1 MHNEFQIVRSFL
13 LIFQLKIISLQFHS
27 ILMKR
32 FSIIILSIFF
42 PAMLF
47 AQSEPA
53 KYKAAVALFEKFYN
67 QNLPDSISARF
78 SAAMKAQLS
87 PAQFKETTTQLK
99 AQLGNLTKAEFS
111 TYSEPLAVYK
121 ATFKNGVFLLNISL
135 NSKDEFIGLL
145 LSPYQQQAAT
155 AAIADPSITESPILL
170 KTLSGTLSGTV
181 AIPTNASGKMP
192 VVLIIPGSG
201 AIDRNGNNA
210 QANLNTNAYKQI
222 AESLAKNG
230 IASLRYDKRMVG
242 QSVATQ
248 KEDNLRFDDYTDDAI
263 GFINLLKAD
272 QRFSKVIVL
281 GHSEGSL
288 VGIIASGSAQENVNA
303 FISVAGA
310 GEPGENVLKEQ
321 MKSQPSYLAD
331 GLNKVLD
338 SLRRGRIQKKVD
350 PQLYAIARPS
360 IQMFLMSWCRF
371 EPQREIKKLKMP
383 ILIVQG
389 TTDLQVNVSNAEK
402 LKKGNA
408 ILAIIPGMNHVLKE
422 APEDR
427 QQNLA
432 TYNKPDLPLKPEFV
446 TSVVS
451 FIKGLK

>member
-1 MHNEFQIVRSFL
+1 MHFFTNFPIENIG
-13 LIFQLKIISLQFHS
+13 LQFHP

-67 QNLPDSISARF
+67 QNLPDSISAHF
-78 SAAMKAQLS
+78 SAAMKAQLP

-121 ATFKNGVFLLNISL
+121 ATFKSGVFLLNISL

-145 LSPYQQQAAT
+145 LSPYQQKAAT
-155 AAIADPSITESPILL
+155 AAIADPSISEAPILL
-170 KTLSGTLSGTV
+170 KTLTGTLSGTV
-181 AIPTNASGKMP
+181 AVPSNASGKMP

-201 AIDRNGNNA
+201 ATDRNGNNA
-210 QANLNTNAYKQI
+210 QANLNTNTYKQI

-242 QSVATQ
+242 QSMGTQ
-248 KEDNLRFDDYTDDAI
+248 KEENLRFDDNTDDAI

-288 VGIIASGSAQENVNA
+288 VGIIACGSAEENVNA
-303 FISVAGA
+303 FISVEGA
-310 GEPGENVLKEQ
+310 GEPGEKVLKEQ

-331 GLNKVLD
+331 GLNKILD
-338 SLRRGRIQKKVD
+338 SLRMGRLQKKVD
-350 PQLYAIARPS
+350 PQLYFIARPS
-360 IQMFLMSWCRF
+360 VQMYLMSWCRF
-371 EPQREIKKLKMP
+371 DPQREIKKLKMP

-389 TTDLQVNVSNAEK
+389 TTDLQVNVANAEK
-402 LKKGNA
+402 LKTRNA
-408 ILAIIPGMNHVLKE
+408 TLAIIPGMNHILKE

-446 TSVVS
+446 TSVVG

>member
-1 MHNEFQIVRSFL
+1 MHNEFQIVCTFL
-13 LIFQLKIISLQFHS
+13 LIFRLKINSLHLHP

-78 SAAMKAQLS
+78 SAAMKAQLP

-99 AQLGNLTKAEFS
+99 AQLGDLTKAEFS
-111 TYSEPLAVYK
+111 TYAEPLAVYK

-135 NSKDEFIGLL
+135 NSKNEFIGLL
-145 LSPYQQQAAT
+145 LSPYQQQ

-181 AIPTNASGKMP
+181 ALPSNVSGKMP

-201 AIDRNGNNA
+201 ATDRNGNNP

-242 QSVATQ
+242 QSAGAQ

-272 QRFSKVIVL
+272 QRF
-281 GHSEGSL
+281 
-288 VGIIASGSAQENVNA
+288 
-303 FISVAGA
+303 
-310 GEPGENVLKEQ
+310 
-321 MKSQPSYLAD
+321 
-331 GLNKVLD
+331 
-338 SLRRGRIQKKVD
+338 
-350 PQLYAIARPS
+350 
-360 IQMFLMSWCRF
+360 
-371 EPQREIKKLKMP
+371 
-383 ILIVQG
+383 
-389 TTDLQVNVSNAEK
+389 
-402 LKKGNA
+402 
-408 ILAIIPGMNHVLKE
+408 
-422 APEDR
+422 
-427 QQNLA
+427 
-432 TYNKPDLPLKPEFV
+432 
-446 TSVVS
+446 
-451 FIKGLK
+451 

>member
-1 MHNEFQIVRSFL
+1 MHFFTNFPIEN
-13 LIFQLKIISLQFHS
+13 ISRQFHP

-32 FSIIILSIFF
+32 FNIIIISIFL
-42 PAMLF
+42 PAILF

-53 KYKAAVALFEKFYN
+53 KYKAAVTLFEKFYN

-78 SAAMKAQLS
+78 SAAMKTQLP
-87 PAQFKETTTQLK
+87 PAQFKETTAQLK
-99 AQLGNLTKAEFS
+99 AQLGDLTKTEFS
-111 TYSEPLAVYK
+111 SFSEPLAVYK
-121 ATFKNGVFLLNISL
+121 ASFKNGVFLLNISL
-135 NSKDEFIGLL
+135 NANGEFIGLL
-145 LSPYQQQAAT
+145 LSPYKEQAAT
-155 AAIADPSITESPILL
+155 AAITDPSITESPVLL
-170 KTLSGTLSGTV
+170 KTFTGTLSGTV
-181 AIPTNASGKMP
+181 AMPSNASGKIP
-192 VVLIIPGSG
+192 VVLIIAGSG
-201 AIDRNGNNA
+201 ATDRNGNNA
-210 QANLNTNAYKQI
+210 PALNTNTYKQI

-242 QSVATQ
+242 QSVGTQ
-248 KEDNLRFDDYTDDAI
+248 KEENLRFDDYTDDAI

-288 VGIIASGSAQENVNA
+288 VGILAAGSSEGNVNA

-310 GEPGENVLKEQ
+310 GEPAENLLKEQ
-321 MKSQPSYLAD
+321 MKAQPSYLAE
-331 GLNKVLD
+331 GFNRIMD
-338 SLRRGRIQKKVD
+338 SLKRGRLQKKVD
-350 PQLYAIARPS
+350 PQLYFVARPS
-360 IQMFLMSWCRF
+360 IQMYLMSWCRF
-371 EPQREIKKLKMP
+371 DPQKEIKKLKIPM
-383 ILIVQG
+383 LIVQG
-389 TTDLQVNVSNAEK
+389 TTDLQVSVPNAEK

-408 ILAIIPGMNHVLKE
+408 VLAIIPGMNHVLKE

-446 TSVVS
+446 TSVVG

>member
-1 MHNEFQIVRSFL
+1 
-13 LIFQLKIISLQFHS
+13 
-27 ILMKR
+27 MKR

-42 PAMLF
+42 PVILF
-47 AQSEPA
+47 AQPEPA

-67 QNLPDSISARF
+67 LNLPDSISAHF
-78 SAAMKAQLS
+78 SAAMKAQL
-87 PAQFKETTTQLK
+87 PATQFKQTTTQLK

-135 NSKDEFIGLL
+135 NNNNEFIGLL
-145 LSPYQQQAAT
+145 LSPYQEKT
-155 AAIADPSITESPILL
+155 AAAAIVDPSISESPILL

-181 AIPTNASGKMP
+181 AVPTSAPGKIP

-201 AIDRNGNNA
+201 AIDRNGNNP
-210 QANLNTNAYKQI
+210 QANLNTNMYKQI

-230 IASLRYDKRMVG
+230 IASLRYDKRLVG
-242 QSVATQ
+242 QSIGTV
-248 KEDNLRFDDYTDDAI
+248 KEDNLRFDDYSDDAI

-281 GHSEGSL
+281 GHNEGSL
-288 VGIIASGSAQENVNA
+288 VGIIASGSSEENVNA
-303 FISVAGA
+303 FISVGGA
-310 GEPGENVLKEQ
+310 GEPGEKVLKEQ
-321 MKSQPSYLAD
+321 LKSQPSYLAD
-331 GLNKVLD
+331 GMNNVLD
-338 SLRRGRIQKKVD
+338 SLKRGRINKKVD
-350 PQLYAIARPS
+350 PQLYYIARPS

-371 EPQREIKKLKMP
+371 EPQREIKKLKIP

-389 TTDLQVNVSNAEK
+389 TTDLQMNVANAEK
-402 LKKGNA
+402 LKTRNA
-408 ILAIIPGMNHVLKE
+408 TVAIIPGMNYVLKE

-446 TSVVS
+446 TSVVG

>member
-1 MHNEFQIVRSFL
+1 
-13 LIFQLKIISLQFHS
+13 
-27 ILMKR
+27 
-32 FSIIILSIFF
+32 
-42 PAMLF
+42 MLF

-78 SAAMKAQLS
+78 SAAMKAQLP
-87 PAQFKETTTQLK
+87 PAQFKQTTTQLK
-99 AQLGNLTKAEFS
+99 AQLGDLTKAEFS

-135 NSKDEFIGLL
+135 NNNNEFIGLL

-155 AAIADPSITESPILL
+155 SAITDPAITEAPILL

-181 AIPTNASGKMP
+181 AVPTNASGKIP

-201 AIDRNGNNA
+201 AVDRNGNNA
-210 QANLNTNAYKQI
+210 QANLNTNTYKQV

-242 QSVATQ
+242 QSMGTQ

-263 GFINLLKAD
+263 GFINLLKED
-272 QRFSKVIVL
+272 KRFSKIIVL

-288 VGIIASGSAQENVNA
+288 VGILASGSSENVNA

-310 GEPGENVLKEQ
+310 SEPGETVLKEQ

-360 IQMFLMSWCRF
+360 IQLFLMSWCRF
-371 EPQREIKKLKMP
+371 EPQKEIKKLKMP

-408 ILAIIPGMNHVLKE
+408 TLAIISGMNHFLKE

-432 TYNKPDLPLKPEFV
+432 TYNKPDLPLKLEFV
-446 TSVVS
+446 TSVVG

>member
-1 MHNEFQIVRSFL
+1 
-13 LIFQLKIISLQFHS
+13 
-27 ILMKR
+27 MKR
-32 FSIIILSIFF
+32 FGIIILSILF

-99 AQLGNLTKAEFS
+99 AQLGNLTTVEFS
-111 TYSEPLAVYK
+111 TYNEPLAVYK
-121 ATFKNGVFLLNISL
+121 ATFKNGVFALNISL
-135 NSKDEFIGLL
+135 NSNNEFIGLL
-145 LSPYQQQAAT
+145 LSPYQQPAAS
-155 AAIADPSITESPILL
+155 AAIADPAIAESPILL
-170 KTLSGTLSGTV
+170 KTLTGTISGTV
-181 AIPTNASGKMP
+181 AVPTNVQGKMP
-192 VVLIIPGSG
+192 VVLIIAGSG
-201 AIDRNGNNA
+201 ATDRNGNNP
-210 QANLNTNAYKQI
+210 QANLNTNTYKQI

-230 IASLRYDKRMVG
+230 IASLRYDKRLVG
-242 QSVATQ
+242 QSMGNQ
-248 KEDNLRFDDYTDDAI
+248 KEESLRFDDYTDDAI

-272 QRFSKVIVL
+272 NRFSKVIVL

-288 VGIIASGSAQENVNA
+288 VGILASGSSEGNVNG

-310 GEPGENVLKEQ
+310 GDPAEKILKEQ
-321 MKSQPSYLAD
+321 MKSQPSYMAD
-331 GLNKVLD
+331 ALNKMMD
-338 SLRRGRIQKKVD
+338 SLRMGKLQKKVD
-350 PQLYAIARPS
+350 PVLYSIARPS

-371 EPQREIKKLKMP
+371 DPAREIKKLKIP

-389 TTDLQVNVSNAEK
+389 TTDLQINVSNAEK

-408 ILAIIPGMNHVLKE
+408 TVAIIPGMNHILKE

-432 TYNKPDLPLKPEFV
+432 TYSKPDLPLKPEFV
-446 TSVVS
+446 TSVVG

>member
-1 MHNEFQIVRSFL
+1 
-13 LIFQLKIISLQFHS
+13 
-27 ILMKR
+27 MKR

-78 SAAMKAQLS
+78 SAAMKAQLP
-87 PAQFKETTTQLK
+87 PAQFKQTTTQLK
-99 AQLGNLTKAEFS
+99 AQLGDLTKTEFS

-135 NSKDEFIGLL
+135 NNNNEFIGLL

-155 AAIADPSITESPILL
+155 AAITDPAITESPILL

-181 AIPTNASGKMP
+181 AVPANASGKMP

-210 QANLNTNAYKQI
+210 QANLNTNTYKQI

-242 QSVATQ
+242 QSMGTQ

-263 GFINLLKAD
+263 GFINLLKED
-272 QRFSKVIVL
+272 KRFSKIIVL

-288 VGIIASGSAQENVNA
+288 VGILASGSSENVNA

-310 GEPGENVLKEQ
+310 SEPGEKVLTEQ

-350 PQLYAIARPS
+350 PQLYSIARPS

-371 EPQREIKKLKMP
+371 EPQREIKKLKVP

-389 TTDLQVNVSNAEK
+389 TTDLQVNVTNAEK

-408 ILAIIPGMNHVLKE
+408 TLAIIPGMNHFLKE
-422 APEDR
+422 APEDK

-432 TYNKPDLPLKPEFV
+432 TYNKPDLPLKPEFI
-446 TSVVS
+446 TSVIG